1 MAKSVKALLYIH
13 GALKQNFFYNLSSEM
28 YPAIFNRQKCSRPGN
43 KLFLRSLFSNNHC
56 VTFLCALFPRILKRG
71 SQSWEHTHIN
81 NSSLSSQGG
90 EECCLLPS
98 FSTLKYWPKKTAAFT
113 RLWSNS
119 GKTTAY
125 KSGPFTPG
133 LPFLLAGADL
143 NEIRESILVTLGNN
157 KDGWVKMISCECLN
171 LLNFWLSYR
180 NDIW

>member
-1 MAKSVKALLYIH
+1 MLPLTIVFNIEVLTKKA
-13 GALKQNFFYNLSSEM
+13 
-28 YPAIFNRQKCSRPGN
+28 
-43 KLFLRSLFSNNHC
+43 
-56 VTFLCALFPRILKRG
+56 
-71 SQSWEHTHIN
+71 
-81 NSSLSSQGG
+81 
-90 EECCLLPS
+90 
-98 FSTLKYWPKKTAAFT
+98 AAFT

-180 NDIW
+180 NDI

>member
-28 YPAIFNRQKCSRPGN
+28 YPAIINRQKCSRPGN

-56 VTFLCALFPRILKRG
+56 VTFLCVLFPRILKRG

-98 FSTLKYWPKKTAAFT
+98 FSTLKCWPKKWQLLQDSGAILEKLQHINQAHSLLDSLSCWQVLTWT
-113 RLWSNS
+113 R
-119 GKTTAY
+119 
-125 KSGPFTPG
+125 
-133 LPFLLAGADL
+133 
-143 NEIRESILVTLGNN
+143 
-157 KDGWVKMISCECLN
+157 
-171 LLNFWLSYR
+171 
-180 NDIW
+180 